1 MKRRPFIFLALGLL
15 ALTTPASAADP
26 IRFGVAAEPY
36 PPIASKNAAGE
47 WEGFDIDLMHAVC
60 DEMKARCEIFETAWD
75 GIIPGLQA
83 RKFDVIWASMAITDK
98 RREVVDFTVK
108 LYETPPVWVGPK
120 TFSKDL
126 TKPEEIKGLTVG
138 TQTGTVNVDYLTAT
152 YGDKITIKTY
162 DTADAALA
170 DLIAGRSD
178 LVVSDAITAMSLL
191 GSSSESYAILAPIK
205 GDPKILGYGIGGG
218 VRKGET
224 DLLDRLNAAFERVR
238 ASGKYQE
245 IAARYFKDFDIYNP

>member
-1 MKRRPFIFLALGLL
+1 MKRRPFIMLAFGLF
-15 ALTTPASAADP
+15 ALTSPVSAADLL
-26 IRFGVAAEPY
+26 RFGVAAEPY

-47 WEGFDIDLMHAVC
+47 WEGFDIDLMQAVC
-60 DEMKARCEIFETAWD
+60 DELKATCEIYETAWD

-83 RKFDVIWASMAITDK
+83 KKFDVIWASMAITDK
-98 RREVVDFTVK
+98 RKEVVDFTVK

-120 TFSKDL
+120 TFAKDL
-126 TKPEEIKGLTVG
+126 SKPEAIKGLTIG
-138 TQTGTVNVDYLTAT
+138 TQTGTVNVDYLSAT
-152 YGDKITIKTY
+152 YGDTITVKTY

-178 LVVSDAITAMSLL
+178 LVVSDAITAMDLL
-191 GSSSESYAILAPIK
+191 AANAETYAILAPIK
-205 GDPKILGYGIGGG
+205 GDPKLLGYGIGGG

-245 IAARYFKDFDIYNP
+245 IAAKYFKGFDIYNP